1 LQGESVEDG
10 GMDRALLE
18 EMLAEGL
25 SLAAMGRRLGRHES
39 TVAYWLGKHGLCAT
53 GAERHVSRG
62 ALTREQLE
70 PLIRRGMS
78 IEQLALE
85 LDRSK
90 TTVRYWLREFG
101 LETVWATRRRASG
114 ENVPALPLECS
125 KHGTTEF
132 RRRRGGGYRCARCQA
147 EAVTKRRRRV
157 KELLVAEAGGAC
169 VLCGYDRW
177 IGALEFHHLDPAEK
191 RFALSHRGVARS
203 IARARAEASKCVL
216 VCANCHAEIEGGVA
230 TVEAPAADV
239 QWLPPG
245 ADAPG

>member
-1 LQGESVEDG
+1 
-10 GMDRALLE
+10 MDRALLE

-25 SLAAMGRRLGRHES
+25 SLAAIGRRLGRHES
-39 TVAYWLGKHGLCAT
+39 TVAYWLDRYGLRAVHAGKHA
-53 GAERHVSRG
+53 ARG

-70 PLIRRGMS
+70 PLVRRGMS
-78 IEQLALE
+78 VAQVAAE

-90 TTVRYWLREFG
+90 ATVRHWLKEFD
-101 LETVWATRRRASG
+101 LETVWATRRRASS
-114 ENVPALPLECS
+114 EDVATLTLDCS
-125 KHGTTEF
+125 KHGPTTF
-132 RRRRGGGYRCARCQA
+132 RRRRDGGYRCARCQS

-177 IGALEFHHLDPAEK
+177 IGALEFHHVDPAEK
-191 RFALSHRGVARS
+191 RFSLSHRGVARS

-230 TVEAPAADV
+230 TVEAP
-239 QWLPPG
+239 PP
-245 ADAPG
+245 